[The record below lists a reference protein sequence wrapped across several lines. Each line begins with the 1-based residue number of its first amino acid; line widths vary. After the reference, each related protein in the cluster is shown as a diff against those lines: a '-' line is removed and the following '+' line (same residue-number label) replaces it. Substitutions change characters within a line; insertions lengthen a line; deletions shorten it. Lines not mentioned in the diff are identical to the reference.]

1 MTVTEKMIEANRRN
15 AQKST
20 GPKTAEG
27 KAVVARNALK
37 HGLAAKELV
46 IPGERKADLVALR
59 DGLFADLRPV
69 GELEILLVD
78 RIALAMWRLRRA
90 VRFEAGYLENKIYE
104 VAGSRS
110 GDGDLYGMAVSWGG
124 GTTFE
129 RLQSIVGYEA
139 GIERGMFKSLRQLR
153 ELQEARKKE
162 EAEVIEIEGVN

>member
-1 MTVTEKMIEANRRN
+1 MTVTEKMVEANRRN
-15 AQKST
+15 ARKST
-20 GPKTAEG
+20 GPRTSDG

-69 GELEILLVD
+69 GELEAILVD

-90 VRFEAGYLENKIYE
+90 VRFESGYLENKIYE
-104 VAGSRS
+104 VARR
-110 GDGDLYGMAVSWGG
+110 DEGDLYGMAVSWGG

-129 RLQSIVGYEA
+129 RLQSIAGYEA
-139 GIERGMFKSLRQLR
+139 GIERGMFKALRQLR

-162 EAEVIEIEGVN
+162 EAEVIEVENVS